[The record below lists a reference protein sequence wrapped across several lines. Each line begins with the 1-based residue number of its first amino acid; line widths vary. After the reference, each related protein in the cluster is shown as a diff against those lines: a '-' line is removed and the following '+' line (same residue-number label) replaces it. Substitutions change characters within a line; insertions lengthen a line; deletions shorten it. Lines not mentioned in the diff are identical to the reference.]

1 MQYTYTDL
9 QIEKRIT
16 QIITTDKTT
25 NTVKKHDIYQKAN
38 NIAKLDLPSK
48 NIENTKLDIIYE
60 IKVTNIGDYN
70 ANYPSKQRIFGR
82 VPKILDKDGKSTYN
96 I

>member
-48 NIENTKLDIIYE
+48 NIENT
-60 IKVTNIGDYN
+60 N
-70 ANYPSKQRIFGR
+70 
-82 VPKILDKDGKSTYN
+82 
-96 I
+96 